1 MRIFAIPIL
10 RNRWAYYCHSTLPST
25 SRLTK
30 AVDWS
35 SKKWEGLGEAKPDSW
50 KRKLYDQ
57 GTGLMNQLDYQEWFL
72 KSVPV
77 KEHLEQPLRVA
88 KVLHPSSL
96 TDSQIQDNLDAL
108 LKEKEPYHKKYMYY
122 SAYWVPLSCTFV
134 VVPLVP
140 NIPLF
145 YNLFRLYSHYKGLLV
160 SVSVS
165 VFIVL
170 RMFVIYYTFLSF
182 FCLLSV
188 AYKGAQHL
196 EFLSYHNCLRYSSN
210 PQIDEILSGVKLA
223 SSHDVV
229 FPLELSKSADGPSS
243 KLKLES
249 LHQNFEGV
257 IDLEIIDRLAKE
269 FDTPSLEAELKRA
282 RYQILS
288 QIAKQRFED
297 HNHKN
302 E

>member
-145 YNLFRLYSHYKGLLV
+145 YNLFRLYSHYK
-160 SVSVS
+160 
-165 VFIVL
+165 
-170 RMFVIYYTFLSF
+170 
-182 FCLLSV
+182 